1 MARKIIGNQ
10 WDRENRNAINDNF
23 KELYGSTGQALD
35 AADEARKQAEKARN
49 RANEAKAQGDYAK
62 AQGDYAKAQGD
73 YAKTVSDNVLQAPH
87 LFHDEDTNKVYQYGF
102 KVKNGF
108 FVLTY
113 EEVE

>member
-1 MARKIIGNQ
+1 MVRKIIGGL
-10 WDRENRNAINDNF
+10 WDRENRNANNDNF
-23 KELYGSTGQALD
+23 KELYGSMGQALD
-35 AADEARKQAEKARN
+35 AADEARKQAENARN

-62 AQGDYAKAQGD
+62 AQGDYAK
-73 YAKTVSDNVLQAPH
+73 TVSDNILQAPH

>member
-35 AADEARKQAEKARN
+35 AADEARKQAENARN
-49 RANEAKAQGDYAK
+49 RANEAK

>member
-1 MARKIIGNQ
+1 MARKIIGGL

-23 KELYGSTGQALD
+23 KELYSSTGQALD
-35 AADEARKQAEKARN
+35 AAD
-49 RANEAKAQGDYAK
+49 EAKAQGDYAK
-62 AQGDYAKAQGD
+62 AQGDYAKTQGDYAKTQGD
-73 YAKTVSDNVLQAPH
+73 YAKTVSDNILQAPH